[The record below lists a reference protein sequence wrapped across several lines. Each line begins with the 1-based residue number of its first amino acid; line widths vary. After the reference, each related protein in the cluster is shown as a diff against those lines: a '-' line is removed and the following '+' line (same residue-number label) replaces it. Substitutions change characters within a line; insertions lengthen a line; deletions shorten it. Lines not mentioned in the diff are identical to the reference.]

1 MRPHLAQ
8 PAEGIQPR
16 SRPFTSRRA
25 AGTDPPAASLI
36 QQNRRGINDMPI
48 FFYLPLIIATGM
60 LSVAA
65 ETMREPAK
73 QKVRATK
80 N

>member
-1 MRPHLAQ
+1 
-8 PAEGIQPR
+8 
-16 SRPFTSRRA
+16 
-25 AGTDPPAASLI
+25 
-36 QQNRRGINDMPI
+36 MPI